1 MRAVA
6 VAAAQRGGRGED
18 DVMPERSIKELQ
30 GAFTGYSLLHL
41 SRPLVL
47 AFSRSLFDCEYL

>member
-6 VAAAQRGGRGED
+6 AAASQRGGRSED
-18 DVMPERSIKELQ
+18 DIVPEHNIKELQ
-30 GAFTGYSLLHL
+30 STFTGYTLLHF

-47 AFSRSLFDCEYL
+47 AFSLF

>member
-1 MRAVA
+1 MRAIA

-18 DVMPERSIKELQ
+18 DVMPEHSIKELQ
-30 GAFTGYSLLHL
+30 STFTGYSLLYL